1 MYDKTSHEGALW
13 ENLLWA
19 VINPNKS
26 LMNNQD
32 NKPLGSDSN
41 IDQTPQQAEELIMG
55 SQEEEREEGIYK
67 KHKGNNEA
75 QDEKVGVGGGG
86 GGGDELEDQ
95 EAITHMLMERQR
107 RRKMKDMFSELHV
120 LLYGPHPAK
129 ADKSTIIDEAVSK
142 IKSLE
147 EEIKIKEK
155 QKEESLKQKNQTA
168 SNTNISRE
176 AFLANQVA
184 STPITSIDVG
194 AVTGTGSSSSYSNGP
209 IMFQTWNFMNVVLSI
224 CGNEA
229 QYFVC
234 SSKKQLG
241 LMSSIIFV
249 FEKYGVDVIS
259 ANLSTH
265 GNKRTYTFQARLT
278 GISHKVGNS
287 LPVVVELFKQAAR
300 ELSFLVCSE

>member
-1 MYDKTSHEGALW
+1 MSDEKGHGGALW
-13 ENLLWA
+13 ENLLLP
-19 VINPNKS
+19 VINSK
-26 LMNNQD
+26 LNNQD

-41 IDQTPQQAEELIMG
+41 IDQTPQQASEWVMS
-55 SQEEEREEGIYK
+55 SQKEEEREEGIRK
-67 KHKGNNEA
+67 KRKGSNEA
-75 QDEKVGVGGGG
+75 KDKNGGGG
-86 GGGDELEDQ
+86 GGGDGLEDQ
-95 EAITHMLMERQR
+95 EMTTHMLMERRR

-120 LLYGPHPAK
+120 LLFGPHAAK

-155 QKEESLKQKNQTA
+155 QKEQLLKQKNQIA

-176 AFLANQVA
+176 AFLANQAA
-184 STPITSIDVG
+184 STPIASIDVG
-194 AVTGTGSSSSYSNGP
+194 AVTGTGSSSSSSYSNGP

-278 GISHKVGNS
+278 GISHEVGKT
-287 LPVVVELFKQAAR
+287 PPIVVKLFKQAAK
-300 ELSFLVCSE
+300 ELSLLVCSE